1 MTETPVQSPGFGT
14 YNLHGEP
21 GVEAVSTALDVGY
34 RHVDTARMYKN
45 EAVVGKALTQSNV
58 PREEVFVAT
67 KVGHFTEP
75 NLSPEYIR
83 KSVAESRKRLGI
95 ETVDLL
101 YIHWP
106 YSFDAEAH
114 LPTLN
119 ELVHDG
125 WVRHLG
131 VSNFTPLMLDDARTV
146 SDEPLFALQ
155 VEMHPLLQQE
165 ELVAYADEHDLT
177 LVAYSPLAQ
186 GKVFDVPELRNIA
199 EKHAVSPAQVSL
211 AWFSTKGAIPI
222 PKASSKAHVR
232 DNFAATDLNL
242 DDEDIARIDAID
254 RELRLEDEE
263 FMNW

>member
-1 MTETPVQSPGFGT
+1 MTHTPISSPGFGT
-14 YNLHGEP
+14 YDLHGES
-21 GVEAVSTALDVGY
+21 GVTAVRTALDVGY
-34 RHVDTARMYKN
+34 RHVDTARMYEN
-45 EAVVGKALTQSNV
+45 EAVVGEALARSDV

-83 KSVAESRKRLGI
+83 ESVVESRENLGI
-95 ETVDLL
+95 ETIDLL
-101 YIHWP
+101 YVHWP
-106 YSFDAEAH
+106 YSYEAEAH

-119 ELVHDG
+119 ELVRDG

-131 VSNFTPLMLDDARTV
+131 VSNFTPPMLDETRAL
-146 SDEPLFALQ
+146 SDDPVFALQ

-186 GKVFDVPELRNIA
+186 GEVFNLPQLCDIA
-199 EKHAVSPAQVSL
+199 EKHDVSPAQVSL
-211 AWFSTKGAIPI
+211 AWLSTKDVVPI
-222 PKASSKAHVR
+222 PKASSEAHVR
-232 DNFAATDLNL
+232 DNFAATDLEL

-254 RELRLEDEE
+254 REKRLEDEE
-263 FMNW
+263 FVDW